1 MDVQATIHGPGRR
14 TGGPMVMSWLM
25 LASILIGVAN
35 VGLASSLL
43 VVYRRVYA
51 RTKAPFTLALLLFAA
66 AFLAQNVLV
75 VYSFVTM
82 MSIVPNA
89 LDPYL
94 LAIGGFE
101 ALGLG
106 AILWSASRRPTK
118 AATNA

>member
-1 MDVQATIHGPGRR
+1 
-14 TGGPMVMSWLM
+14 MSEM
-25 LASILIGVAN
+25 MTASIL
-35 VGLASSLL
+35 VGLVNIGLAAALL

-94 LAIGGFE
+94 LGIGAFE
-101 ALGLG
+101 AIGLG
-106 AILWSASRRPTK
+106 AMLWSASR
-118 AATNA
+118 